1 MATDQTGTPL
11 ASGTSIGSYVIRQS
25 LGADEQGLLYLADH
39 PVHRSVL
46 LHELFAH
53 EFAHREEQNMVATDA
68 GDRVALRWWVRSY
81 LDRAH
86 SVGALR
92 HPKLLPLLESAEHHG
107 SAFYAC
113 TAPTMPQL
121 QVQLDRG
128 TALPASSVENLL
140 IDLMDAVE
148 ALHAAGIVH
157 RAIGPRLIW
166 ASDSGRA
173 RLGGFGSLRAA
184 IRFRTR
190 SLHSVAPAFY
200 AAPEEWQ
207 AEAQI
212 TAAADIYAIA
222 AVVHHA
228 ASGHRPPA
236 ADQRLAGVQT
246 SSLAEAVNQGLP
258 ATLAGGIER
267 ALALDPARRP
277 QTIAQWRETMNFKAA
292 PAVDATVTAPPTTAT
307 AAPSRFSWAL
317 VAVPVVLIAGI
328 AGFMLLRPE
337 SKPPAAPA
345 QALAVEPLARAPTD
359 TDRPRFV
366 PASLGTGSSA
376 PSLNQAAINAISAE
390 TREAPEAE
398 DPSPREEPARA
409 SIASRSEPSP
419 AAAAAAAIVDIPQ
432 PTPRPLVAAEAPA
445 RLPANNPDPVIRSAS
460 DEVAVLT
467 PPTAAAITPAEAAV
481 AQSGSAQVDHAQQLA
496 LERSRCDRH
505 VSELFADRDF
515 TYADIARF
523 EDVVKLD
530 NGRLQ
535 TPKLKTDDGRRVSF
549 LIDEQGCIVRMM
561 R

>member
-1 MATDQTGTPL
+1 MTSNNTATPL
-11 ASGTSIGSYVIRQS
+11 ASGTIVGSYVIRQS
-25 LGADEQGLLYLADH
+25 LGADEQGFRYLADH

-68 GDRVALRWWVRSY
+68 GDRVALRWWIRSY

-86 SVGALR
+86 SIGALR

-107 SAFYAC
+107 SAFYTC
-113 TAPTMPQL
+113 TAPTMPLL

-128 TALPASSVENLL
+128 TALAAGSVENLL

-148 ALHAAGIVH
+148 ALHVAGIVH
-157 RAIGPRLIW
+157 RAIGPQLIW
-166 ASDSGRA
+166 ATDSGRA
-173 RLGGFGSLRAA
+173 SLGGFGSLRAA
-184 IRFRTR
+184 IRFRR
-190 SLHSVAPAFY
+190 HSLHSVAPAPY
-200 AAPEEWQ
+200 AAPEELQ
-207 AEAQI
+207 AEAQF
-212 TAAADIYAIA
+212 TPAADIYAIA

-236 ADQRLAGVQT
+236 ADQRIAGVAL
-246 SSLAEAVNQGLP
+246 SSLTEAVNNGLP
-258 ATLAGGIER
+258 AALAAGIER
-267 ALALDPARRP
+267 ALALDPTRRP
-277 QTIAQWRETMNFKAA
+277 QTIAQWRETMNLKTA
-292 PAVDATVTAPPTTAT
+292 PAVSSTAPTPQA
-307 AAPSRFSWAL
+307 AVASAPSRSWAL
-317 VAVPVVLIAGI
+317 IAVPVVLIAGI
-328 AGFMLLRPE
+328 AGFMLLQPG
-337 SKPPAAPA
+337 SKPPTAPV
-345 QALAVEPLARAPTD
+345 QALAVNPLARAPTD
-359 TDRPRFV
+359 ADRPRFV

-376 PSLNQAAINAISAE
+376 PALNQAAINAISTE

-398 DPSPREEPARA
+398 DPQPQENFTRA
-409 SIASRSEPSP
+409 SIAPRSEPIPPPP
-419 AAAAAAAIVDIPQ
+419 AEIVGIPR
-432 PTPRPLVAAEAPA
+432 PTPRPVVAVEVPVRRPIDSPEPVAP
-445 RLPANNPDPVIRSAS
+445 PVN
-460 DEVAVLT
+460 DEVAALT
-467 PPTAAAITPAEAAV
+467 PPTTAPITPAEAVPTQA
-481 AQSGSAQVDHAQQLA
+481 AGAEMDHAQQLA
-496 LERSRCDRH
+496 LERSRCGRH